1 MYAIKIDETGRLLYA
16 TKPIYADDECILVPS
31 LPDGDIT
38 EYLYVNG
45 GYVHDPLPVEVVE
58 RQPSLEDQVKE
69 LQEALEMLL
78 SGVVE

>member
-16 TKPIYADDECILVPS
+16 TKPVYADDECILVPA

-38 EYLYVNG
+38 EYIYANEK
-45 GYVHDPLPVEVVE
+45 YVHDPLPVEVVE
-58 RQPSLEDQVKE
+58 KPPSLEDQIKE

-78 SGVVE
+78 SGVAE